1 VRGQVVM
8 QEALTT
14 HQPEGEV
21 VRSPAQEQETGAVV
35 QTRTRPRAP
44 N

>member
-1 VRGQVVM
+1 M
-8 QEALTT
+8 QEALAT

-35 QTRTRPRAP
+35 QTRTRTGAP